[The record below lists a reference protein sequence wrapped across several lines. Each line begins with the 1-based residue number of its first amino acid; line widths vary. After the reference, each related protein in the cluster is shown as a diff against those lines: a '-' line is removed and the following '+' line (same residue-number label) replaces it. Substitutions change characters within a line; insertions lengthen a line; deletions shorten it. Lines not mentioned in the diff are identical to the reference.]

1 MPGSDQASHD
11 QDGESKESKKSKD
24 SLDSKEFEESR
35 EFREASKDDL
45 PALVELTA
53 RRTPTFESWWITTV
67 FEDSVQIDT
76 APVVIEDGV
85 LVGYATATHRVGSPG
100 HQRSVQVF
108 VDRRVA
114 GQGVGSALFARC
126 LAAVPPDTTEL
137 WTKVHDDE
145 EALAIARHWGFEVV
159 QRSIS
164 SRVDLAGATSPT
176 PPPGVTLEACDQ
188 LDLGGADA
196 AAFDAMLD
204 ASQTNPEAESHHRF
218 TRAELK
224 RWTDPGETPLVVLAR
239 VDRHPAALAYGI
251 VIEATGEGGVAYTG
265 VDPAYRGRGLG
276 RLVKEE
282 LHARAARL
290 GIPAL
295 VTDNEENNAGIRHVN
310 EQLGYVVTY
319 GVYRLRRLLG
329 TQPSD

>member
-1 MPGSDQASHD
+1 M
-11 QDGESKESKKSKD
+11 
-24 SLDSKEFEESR
+24 
-35 EFREASKDDL
+35 
-45 PALVELTA
+45 
-53 RRTPTFESWWITTV
+53 
-67 FEDSVQIDT
+67 FEDSVEIDT
-76 APVVIEDGV
+76 APVVVQDGV
-85 LVGYATATHRVGSPG
+85 VVGYATATHRAGAPD

-126 LAAVPPDTTEL
+126 LAAVPAGTTEL

-145 EALAIARHWGFEVV
+145 ESSAIARHWGFEVV

-164 SRVDLAGATSPT
+164 SRVDLAGAASPQ
-176 PPPGVTLEACDQ
+176 PPPGVTLEACDL
-188 LDLGGADA
+188 LDLEGADA
-196 AAFDAMLD
+196 EAFDAMLD

-224 RWTDPGETPLVVLAR
+224 RWADPGETPLVVLAR
-239 VDRHPAALAYGI
+239 VDGRPAALVYGL
-251 VIEATGEGGVAYTG
+251 VMEATGEGGVAYTG
-265 VDPAYRGRGLG
+265 VEPAYRGRGLG

-290 GIPAL
+290 GITAL
-295 VTDNEENNAGIRHVN
+295 VTDNEEHNTGIRHVN

-319 GVYRLRRLLG
+319 GVDRLRRLL
-329 TQPSD
+329 QPAAAD